1 MAALLGALT
10 INAKTVSV
18 SVTPENA
25 KVYQNGKIL
34 SPVSNGLYQITVS
47 GGNISLAILAEGYD
61 NERLVINSKSRKKI
75 DIDLKP
81 NRKHIIVSTEPNYAT
96 IYINGRETGK
106 GKADLYIFK
115 NEKKTI
121 KIVADGY
128 DTYSKQFDFN
138 DFNLQQESVH
148 VTLESNIH

>member
-1 MAALLGALT
+1 MFCYFVDLQYKDTKNFAYLQIFWQLFFKNKET
-10 INAKTVSV
+10 EK
-18 SVTPENA
+18 
-25 KVYQNGKIL
+25 
-34 SPVSNGLYQITVS
+34 LYRTHV
-47 GGNISLAILAEGYD
+47 NISLAILAEGYD
-61 NERLVINSKSRKKI
+61 SERLVVNSKSPKKI

-81 NRKHIIVSTEPNYAT
+81 NRKHIIVSTEPNYAA
-96 IYINGRETGK
+96 IYINGRETAK
-106 GKADLYIFK
+106 GKADFYIYK

-121 KIVADGY
+121 KVVADGY

>member
-96 IYINGRETGK
+96 IYINGRETAK
-106 GKADLYIFK
+106 GKADFYIFK